1 VPVTAK
7 LSKKF
12 YDTLGD
18 EVTNEPVA
26 WLNAVDE
33 SYRSEFRD
41 LFAANFGRPEAEMPA
56 LQARLQADI
65 RALEGTIE
73 AKIDKARSETEQR
86 LLVLEAQMA
95 AFETRIDAR
104 LGRFEARM
112 LRWMLV
118 FWAGTMGTV
127 IALLKL

>member
-18 EVTNEPVA
+18 EVTNELVA
-26 WLNAVDE
+26 WLNAVDD
-33 SYRSEFRD
+33 SYRTEFRD
-41 LFAANFGRPEAEMPA
+41 LFAANFGRLEAEMRA
-56 LQARLQADI
+56 LEARLQAEL
-65 RALEGTIE
+65 RT
-73 AKIDKARSETEQR
+73 
-86 LLVLEAQMA
+86 LEARV
-95 AFETRIDAR
+95 EAR
-104 LGRFEARM
+104 FDRFEARM

>member
-1 VPVTAK
+1 MPVTAK

-18 EVTNEPVA
+18 EVTNELVA

-41 LFAANFGRPEAEMPA
+41 LFAANFGRLEAEMRA
-56 LQARLQADI
+56 FKADV
-65 RALEGTIE
+65 E
-73 AKIDKARSETEQR
+73 AKLDQARSEAGGR
-86 LLVLEAQMA
+86 FLVLETHIA
-95 AFETRIDAR
+95 AFETRIEAR
-104 LGRFEARM
+104 FDRFEARM

-127 IALLKL
+127 IVLLKL

>member
-1 VPVTAK
+1 MPVTAK

-18 EVTNEPVA
+18 EVTNELVA

-33 SYRSEFRD
+33 SYRTEFRD
-41 LFAANFGRPEAEMPA
+41 LFAANFGRLEAEM
-56 LQARLQADI
+56 
-65 RALEGTIE
+65 RALEARVE
-73 AKIDKARSETEQR
+73 AKLEKLHGHVDERF
-86 LLVLEAQMA
+86 LVLETHMA
-95 AFETRIDAR
+95 AFEARIDAR

>member
-1 VPVTAK
+1 MPVTAK

-18 EVTNEPVA
+18 EVTNELVA

-33 SYRSEFRD
+33 SYRTEIRD
-41 LFAANFGRPEAEMPA
+41 LFAAHFGRLEAEMRA
-56 LQARLQADI
+56 LRERLEAELHALEARMQSDL
-65 RALEGTIE
+65 RALE
-73 AKIDKARSETEQR
+73 
-86 LLVLEAQMA
+86 
-95 AFETRIDAR
+95 TRVEAR
-104 LGRFEARM
+104 LDRFEARM